1 MFPRTAQRGL
11 AVAGVAVLL
20 TALAGCS
27 LLGET
32 PEPEDTSA
40 ANDAAAAR
48 FVACL
53 TAEGQTAK
61 ILDDGMVG
69 LMLPDAPGDGPG
81 DQMTAQNDGSGGTEG
96 TPNMTAI
103 MTDEEGTWQASTNA
117 EGYPE
122 DNGMRDA
129 WLACEAEVP
138 EFAQPVPDMSA
149 SDGDSVSAEEQ
160 MEAALAFAD
169 CARDSGYADFPDPED
184 NGAMNLPTDITED
197 GFRQLLEDCM
207 DPEKPMGLMIDKD
220 TADALDFDLMAVL
233 QDFMEAHPEIAGAGG
248 ATGGGAQGSE

>member
-1 MFPRTAQRGL
+1 MFTRNAQRGM
-11 AVAGVAVLL
+11 AVAGTAALL
-20 TALAGCS
+20 MALTGCS

-69 LMLPDAPGDGPG
+69 LLLPDAPGDGPG
-81 DQMTAQNDGSGGTEG
+81 DQMTSQATQDGEAGGEG

-103 MTDEEGTWQASTNA
+103 MTDDEGTWQASSNA
-117 EGYPE
+117 QGYPE

-138 EFAQPVPDMSA
+138 EFTQPVPDMS
-149 SDGDSVSAEEQ
+149 GGEGEFVSSEEQ
-160 MEAALAFAD
+160 MEAALAFAE
-169 CARDSGYADFPDPED
+169 CARDNGYADFPDPED

-207 DPEKPMGLMIDKD
+207 DPEKPMGLMIDKE
-220 TADALDFDLMAVL
+220 TADALDFDMMAVM
-233 QDFMEAHPEIAGAGG
+233 QDFMEAHPEFDGPMS
-248 ATGGGAQGSE
+248 GGAQGAE